1 MSARRHLLASPQNR
15 WHGQT
20 GNTDG
25 NTDVSQTRRGAAALD
40 FALVLGIIL
49 PCAAVLLGLGSQIM
63 QLVYEMLAVFLA
75 WPFM

>member
-1 MSARRHLLASPQNR
+1 MHVHTRN
-15 WHGQT
+15 T
-20 GNTDG
+20 G
-25 NTDVSQTRRGAAALD
+25 VSQTRRGAATLD